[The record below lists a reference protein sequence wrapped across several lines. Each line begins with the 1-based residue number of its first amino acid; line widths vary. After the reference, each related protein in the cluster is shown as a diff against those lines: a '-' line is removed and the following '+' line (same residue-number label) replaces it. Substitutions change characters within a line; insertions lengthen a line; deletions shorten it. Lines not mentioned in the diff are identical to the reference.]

1 MEKIAVGNHVPKD
14 TIDLDFSV
22 EKNIKN
28 YSNATRKNP
37 NEITEDRQTRRRQN
51 YNTSKEEV
59 LNSDELAT
67 RNRNIGANAS
77 SGNSVTQTIVREQK
91 KIGRNERVMIRNIQ
105 TGELKELKYK
115 QAEPL
120 INTGKWIINDN

>member
-1 MEKIAVGNHVPKD
+1 MYDDTKQTAYVGSLV
-14 TIDLDFSV
+14 
-22 EKNIKN
+22 
-28 YSNATRKNP
+28 TRLILHGTMWVLSWNTNKNP

-91 KIGRNERVMIRNIQ
+91 KIGRNERVLIRNIQ

>member
-1 MEKIAVGNHVPKD
+1 MTYGEATKSPQGKNTD
-14 TIDLDFSV
+14 TV
-22 EKNIKN
+22 K
-28 YSNATRKNP
+28 
-37 NEITEDRQTRRRQN
+37 
-51 YNTSKEEV
+51 NTSKEEV
-59 LNSDELAT
+59 LNSDALAPRT
-67 RNRNIGANAS
+67 RNIGANAS

>member
-1 MEKIAVGNHVPKD
+1 MIDQLNKD
-14 TIDLDFSV
+14 ILTFLFKGDLPSQ
-22 EKNIKN
+22 
-28 YSNATRKNP
+28 NP